1 MIFFIII
8 LGGTSWGTEKRN
20 IDINVSVS
28 NKLSFEDYLQ
38 LMGEKIYQ
46 WTFGLPEGKYKID
59 IYAEN
64 YNSESSKPEKIS
76 LKQNVDYMIDVV
88 CKKPITLILRLPSQK
103 DSECKLL
110 LKYFDNTGSI
120 FSQNLLCQS
129 GFDKLWSPSK
139 ENQPFF
145 CVSLSRP
152 KILLNTPSYLLY
164 MSFGNNNEISFKE
177 NNNQPSVKLSKQGRI
192 VLFCLKI
199 ESIST
204 KL

>member
-1 MIFFIII
+1 MANYKKITLLMIFFIII

-120 FSQNLLCQS
+120 F
-129 GFDKLWSPSK
+129 
-139 ENQPFF
+139 
-145 CVSLSRP
+145 
-152 KILLNTPSYLLY
+152 
-164 MSFGNNNEISFKE
+164 
-177 NNNQPSVKLSKQGRI
+177 
-192 VLFCLKI
+192 
-199 ESIST
+199 
-204 KL
+204 